1 MGIKL
6 GLARPSSRIIW
17 PKKGN
22 DSYGSRYRR
31 ISCYPQIRWN
41 GREERDGDISLR
53 HIIRSRNLLANAA
66 VAQIKLDKGN
76 AQGGIMDL
84 SCSET
89 KCSSIW
95 VRNNPP
101 LRKMEN
107 QSLKLGITKSKD
119 QVPNSLLLNP
129 VSSKSPSYFKG
140 ICQRIGYLLWFSYMK
155 CLKLTK
161 KKTNQQPYQLHR
173 SFLQIDS
180 HCLLST

>member
-1 MGIKL
+1 
-6 GLARPSSRIIW
+6 
-17 PKKGN
+17 
-22 DSYGSRYRR
+22 
-31 ISCYPQIRWN
+31 
-41 GREERDGDISLR
+41 
-53 HIIRSRNLLANAA
+53 
-66 VAQIKLDKGN
+66 
-76 AQGGIMDL
+76 MDL

-107 QSLKLGITKSKD
+107 QRLKLGITKSKD

-129 VSSKSPSYFKG
+129 VSSKSPSYLKG

-161 KKTNQQPYQLHR
+161 KKKQINNPINFTDLFSRLTATVSFQPKAYYPQ
-173 SFLQIDS
+173 FWVFGF
-180 HCLLST
+180 

>member
-1 MGIKL
+1 MGINL
-6 GLARPSSRIIW
+6 GLARPSSRIIG

-22 DSYGSRYRR
+22 DSCGSKYRR

-53 HIIRSRNLLANAA
+53 HIIR
-66 VAQIKLDKGN
+66 LDKGN
-76 AQGGIMDL
+76 AHGGIMDL

-107 QSLKLGITKSKD
+107 QRLKLGITKSKD
-119 QVPNSLLLNP
+119 QVPISLLLNP

-161 KKTNQQPYQLHR
+161 KKKTNQQPYQLHR